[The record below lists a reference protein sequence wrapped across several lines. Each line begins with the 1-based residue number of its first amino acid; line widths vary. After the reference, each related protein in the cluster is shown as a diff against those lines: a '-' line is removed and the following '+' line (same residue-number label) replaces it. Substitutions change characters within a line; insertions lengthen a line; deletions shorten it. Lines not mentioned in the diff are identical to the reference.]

1 MAVAPQASRSVA
13 ARIIA
18 ALVLLFAASVF
29 AAPPSRAA
37 TTTIVSLT
45 ISYRAAQK
53 RGDDL
58 KAARLA
64 HEIDGEIEN
73 YKKLLGLD

>member
-1 MAVAPQASRSVA
+1 MLGLDVPQQS
-13 ARIIA
+13 
-18 ALVLLFAASVF
+18 LLEA
-29 AAPPSRAA
+29 RAA
-37 TTTIVSLT
+37 MASKNKPFERIDELTALTTTIVSLT

-73 YKKLLGLD
+73 YKTLLGLD